1 MPPMRPKPAG
11 KPLSGENPLHVSQHC
26 RVLAVV
32 NQKGGVG
39 KTTTAVN
46 LSAGLATTGDTVL
59 LIDADPQ
66 ANATSGLGVAER
78 EYTLFD
84 LFQEEATPE
93 QVITETGRPN
103 LWLIPASIDLAG
115 IDVLFASRIARETIL
130 KQILQPLRERFQW
143 IIVDTPPSLG
153 LLTINALTAAD
164 GLIIP
169 LQCEYYALEGLTQL
183 MRTIELVRQH
193 LNPNLTIWKV
203 LLTMYDTRT
212 RLAEQVES
220 EVRKFFGTKVAQ
232 TVIPRNVRIGESP
245 SFGQPV
251 IEYDPRSRGA
261 HAYLEFVKE
270 VREYGASRSG

>member
-1 MPPMRPKPAG
+1 M
-11 KPLSGENPLHVSQHC
+11 SQPC
-26 RVLAVV
+26 WVLAVV

-46 LSAGLATTGDTVL
+46 LSAGLAAAGDTVL

-66 ANATSGLGVAER
+66 ANATSGLGVEER
-78 EYTLFD
+78 EYNLFD
-84 LFQEEATPE
+84 LFQEDATPE
-93 QVITETGRPN
+93 QVISETGRPN

-115 IDVLFASRIARETIL
+115 IDVLLASRIARETIL
-130 KQILQPLRERFQW
+130 KQILQPLRGRFQW

-183 MRTIELVRQH
+183 MRTIDLVRQH

-220 EVRKFFGTKVAQ
+220 EVRKFFGAKVAQ

-261 HAYLEFVKE
+261 QAYLEFVKE